1 MLYKYLWG
9 ANNGGASNVEYAS
22 EQARISHGECNR
34 AGTRDWKKEET
45 FSCDLNPP
53 FFIRARARARA
64 CVCVCVCVC
73 VYLTLLSREYIAAV
87 TSIASLIDII
97 VALRRRERIT
107 GDGYSYGILMKAITG
122 EYMPLISRLRLRTRC
137 KKPRIAL
144 GKRRARAKRGR
155 EGERER
161 ERERER
167 SISIQHGIPRI
178 FRSSLQRDV
187 TYQQQ
192 YSFAS

>member
-1 MLYKYLWG
+1 MGRKQWG
-9 ANNGGASNVEYAS
+9 
-22 EQARISHGECNR
+22 RIKRRIC
-34 AGTRDWKKEET
+34 
-45 FSCDLNPP
+45 
-53 FFIRARARARA
+53 IRASKNFTRGMQPRGNSRLEERGDFFLRLESAFLHTRAR
-64 CVCVCVCVC
+64 VCMCVCVC

-161 ERERER
+161 KRETDLNPTWN
-167 SISIQHGIPRI
+167 STNFPI
-178 FRSSLQRDV
+178 FF
-187 TYQQQ
+187 T
-192 YSFAS
+192 A